1 MRERLLR
8 GIAILIALAAV
19 ADPAVVLE
27 RRIRPLVSVVASE
40 QDSALA
46 QRVARELGGSFTVVR
61 APLSAAD
68 AMVIVGRSIPK
79 MLPPGAAVLFG
90 VLPLSGL
97 ADVRITQFSA
107 PRQLPAAA
115 TSTIHAT
122 ATIRNAR
129 GRQLEVEL
137 RANGILADR
146 VSYEIR
152 SDSETIVVAP
162 TFVPS
167 ALGAASLEVTAS
179 IAGAGASTTAQ
190 GVVDVH
196 VDRSSVLFYDTRPS
210 WMSTFVRR
218 AVEADPRFEV
228 ASRVVTSRNVASDAG
243 SPPSALDNLTA
254 LVDFDV
260 IVAGAPDALT
270 ARDLAGLQSFTR
282 RRGGSVLLLFD
293 QQPGR
298 TFGNLLGV
306 STWLVSYADAVQ
318 SLSSG
323 ADAAGLDAGLQA
335 AEIMWPATLPPAAR
349 GVLTAESVE
358 PGGIGRPVVWES
370 AMGTGRV
377 VVSGALDA
385 WRYRS
390 SEDASFDQFWR
401 NEIARLAALAAPP
414 LSVSVHPTVARPGEE
429 VSLLVSLRDAMV
441 DSATARERTTVVR
454 ASLQGGSGAQ
464 ALRLLPEGV
473 RSMRAAFRA
482 PAAEGLYRAFA
493 EQGGSSDAASLLVS
507 GSMSRAI
514 PDESAAIGALAS
526 SRGGTTVAEPELS
539 RLVPAM
545 RLLLKA
551 EEQPVQVRIMRSV
564 WWILPFSL
572 ALCGEW
578 WLRRRR
584 GLV

>member
-1 MRERLLR
+1 
-8 GIAILIALAAV
+8 
-19 ADPAVVLE
+19 
-27 RRIRPLVSVVASE
+27 
-40 QDSALA
+40 
-46 QRVARELGGSFTVVR
+46 
-61 APLSAAD
+61 
-68 AMVIVGRSIPK
+68 
-79 MLPPGAAVLFG
+79 VLFG